1 MVSQQIIQ
9 DQQTT
14 DLNPE
19 DEEMSELPEEE
30 KTPGLKN
37 FDPDE
42 DGFEFGF
49 EQASALHKNI
59 NILQYIRKV
68 LMPNNF
74 RQFDSQVDQL
84 QELFNRERLEEE
96 VKDEQE
102 LPTTRM
108 ATNVLLPVGWQCAKH
123 DRALLLAAGQKGFDG
138 IAEHIQDLD
147 GFEVKSELAIRRI
160 EEVCDYYKD
169 Q

>member
-49 EQASALHKNI
+49 E
-59 NILQYIRKV
+59 
-68 LMPNNF
+68 
-74 RQFDSQVDQL
+74 
-84 QELFNRERLEEE
+84 
-96 VKDEQE
+96 
-102 LPTTRM
+102 
-108 ATNVLLPVGWQCAKH
+108 
-123 DRALLLAAGQKGFDG
+123 
-138 IAEHIQDLD
+138 
-147 GFEVKSELAIRRI
+147 
-160 EEVCDYYKD
+160 
-169 Q
+169 